1 MKHYS
6 EMFLMKQFLRKV
18 LPLYFDLLLT
28 LFRLGIFVTA
38 QRLGGVGKK
47 ASLPKICH
55 TDPTLIKL
63 GTVIP
68 YLKKIEKRS
77 K

>member
-28 LFRLGIFVTA
+28 QSRLGIFVTA

>member
-28 LFRLGIFVTA
+28 LSRLGIFVTA
-38 QRLGGVGKK
+38 QRLGEVGKK

>member
-1 MKHYS
+1 MKHDG
-6 EMFLMKQFLRKV
+6 EMFLMRKFLRKV

-28 LFRLGIFVTA
+28 LFRSGIFVTA
-38 QRLGGVGKK
+38 QRLGGVDKK

-55 TDPTLIKL
+55 TDPTRIKH
-63 GTVIP
+63 GAVIP
-68 YLKKIEKRS
+68 YLKKIQKRS